1 MLLAVGAY
9 MMLNNDGDDSNAPGD
24 GDGPGDG
31 NNQISDE
38 WDVYYVPSGTD
49 LPACG
54 STTLGRLYYVVDTA
68 GFETC
73 TSAGW
78 EFVDLTGPA
87 GPAGASGSDGVNG
100 SDGSPGLNGTDGIS
114 FISVTAVEPPGDN
127 CSEGGTRIMLG
138 TDDDGDMELSVGE
151 IFFSDLICNDPV
163 VYTYSFSSSNDISI
177 YGSAAQELFDG
188 DVNINGFAIRGTYNS
203 DDSLSPPSSPSM
215 NGFNPQAASAIA
227 KVAAINDM
235 SGFTGVIAVVL
246 PTVVTGAADIAEIT
260 LDSTNLIVING
271 VVITG
276 FTVLDNDAMTSSMIG
291 PRLAEYTSITD
302 IQASNAADC
311 LFDTNVE
318 INDVPI
324 RSTLNSD
331 DTLSTSNNCASAI
344 AKAAAIN
351 DSTFYTGVTASA
363 QPTVVTGAAD
373 ISEVTLDSSNLII
386 INGVVIT
393 GFTVLDNDAM
403 TSSMTGPRL
412 AEYTSISDIQASN
425 APDCLVD
432 EDVKINDVVIRS
444 TVNSDDT
451 LSISNNC
458 ASAIAKAAAINDST
472 FYTGVTASAQPTVV
486 TGAADISEVTLD
498 SQNSIAINGILF
510 DSGTVLDDDSD
521 NTLRNMINQETATT
535 GVTALLN
542 QNNRLVLTASDGR
555 NIEITQSGSSTFLGL
570 YAAAGTTVT
579 GGKLTLTSNDTFAV
593 WGNAIDK
600 LGDVGGYGQTMFG
613 SVLVDGT
620 ENIRSA
626 INGHSAQ
633 TGVFASLDDDHRL
646 VLTAPDGRNIEIT
659 QSGNAARL
667 GLYAS
672 SGTTVT
678 GGKLTLTSNDT
689 FSMGGGGFDKLG
701 NVGGYGQTMFGSVL
715 VDGTENIR
723 SAINAHSAQTGVFAS
738 LDDDHRLVLTA
749 PDGRNIEITQSGSST
764 FLGLYAA
771 AGTTVTGGRIMLS
784 SDAPFT
790 ISGNAIDKLGHIG
803 SEGETEFPPEEI

>member
-1 MLLAVGAY
+1 MRKEVIGPVLVLLMLLAAGAY
-9 MMLNNDGDDSNAPGD
+9 MMVNNDGYDSNAPGD
-24 GDGPGDG
+24 GDGTGDG

-38 WDVYYVPSGTD
+38 WDVYYVQSGSD

-54 STTLGRLYYVVDTA
+54 SATLGRLYYVADTT

-73 TSAGW
+73 TNAGW
-78 EFVDLTGPA
+78 TFVDLTGQD
-87 GPAGASGSDGVNG
+87 GVDGVNGADGQDGVNG

-138 TDDDGDMELSVGE
+138 TDDDGDMELSVDE

-188 DVNINGFAIRGTYNS
+188 DVDINGFAIRGTYNS

-276 FTVLDNDAMTSSMIG
+276 FTVLDNDAMTSSMTG
-291 PRLAEYTSITD
+291 PRLAEYTSISD
-302 IQASNAADC
+302 IEASNAGDC
-311 LFDTNVE
+311 LADGDVE

-363 QPTVVTGAAD
+363 QPT
-373 ISEVTLDSSNLII
+373 I
-386 INGVVIT
+386 
-393 GFTVLDNDAM
+393 
-403 TSSMTGPRL
+403 
-412 AEYTSISDIQASN
+412 
-425 APDCLVD
+425 
-432 EDVKINDVVIRS
+432 
-444 TVNSDDT
+444 
-451 LSISNNC
+451 
-458 ASAIAKAAAINDST
+458 
-472 FYTGVTASAQPTVV
+472 V

-510 DSGTVLDDDSD
+510 DSGTVLDDDSG
-521 NTLRNMINQETATT
+521 NTLRNMINRETATT
-535 GVTALLN
+535 GVTAALN

-555 NIEITQSGSSTFLGL
+555 NIEITQSGNAAQLGL
-570 YAAAGTTVT
+570 
-579 GGKLTLTSNDTFAV
+579 
-593 WGNAIDK
+593 
-600 LGDVGGYGQTMFG
+600 
-613 SVLVDGT
+613 
-620 ENIRSA
+620 
-626 INGHSAQ
+626 
-633 TGVFASLDDDHRL
+633 FAS
-646 VLTAPDGRNIEIT
+646 
-659 QSGNAARL
+659 
-667 GLYAS
+667 
-672 SGTTVT
+672 
-678 GGKLTLTSNDT
+678 
-689 FSMGGGGFDKLG
+689 
-701 NVGGYGQTMFGSVL
+701 
-715 VDGTENIR
+715 
-723 SAINAHSAQTGVFAS
+723 
-738 LDDDHRLVLTA
+738 
-749 PDGRNIEITQSGSST
+749 
-764 FLGLYAA
+764 

-784 SDAPFT
+784 SDAPFK

-803 SEGETEFPPEEI
+803 SEGETEFPPE